1 VTAEDIRRF
10 LEVWTANTAKTTRK
24 VEYAQIKAF
33 FNFLINGFFVVI
45 KNTCTHP
52 MIAKQY

>member
-10 LEVWTANTAKTTRK
+10 LEVWTANTAKTTRQ